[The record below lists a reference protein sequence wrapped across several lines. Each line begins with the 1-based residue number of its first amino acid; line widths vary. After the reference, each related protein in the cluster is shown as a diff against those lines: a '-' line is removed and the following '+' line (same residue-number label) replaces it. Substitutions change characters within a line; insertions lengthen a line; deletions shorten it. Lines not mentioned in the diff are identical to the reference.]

1 MVSKTRDKLL
11 EVARNLFMVKGVEH
25 TTMND
30 IATASDRGRRTI
42 YTYFKSKREIYQAVV
57 ERESE
62 LVISRLREVVQS
74 SLPPEDKLRNYL
86 TIRFGILTQNQTK
99 TRQRPD
105 RYITGLFTRD
115 ARRGDR
121 IYQLA
126 LSKEADMFESLLK
139 SGVDCG
145 AFRADQALRLPLLLN
160 HTVISASAF
169 SPTQLSVED
178 QEMIHRQLIEF
189 IIDGI
194 VTKDIKP
201 KIQQ

>member
-62 LVISRLREVVQS
+62 LVISRLREVVES
-74 SLPPEDKLRNYL
+74 SLPPEEKLRSYL
-86 TIRFGILTQNQTK
+86 TIRFGILTQTQTK
-99 TRQRPD
+99 ARQRPD

-115 ARRGDR
+115 TRRGDR

-126 LSKEADMFESLLK
+126 LSKEADLFESLLRDGIE
-139 SGVDCG
+139 SG
-145 AFRADQALRLPLLLN
+145 AFRADQARRLPLLLN
-160 HTVISASAF
+160 HTIISASAL
-169 SPTQLSVED
+169 SPTPLSVED
-178 QEMIHRQLIEF
+178 QENIHHQLIDF
-189 IIDGI
+189 IVEGI
-194 VTKDIKP
+194 VNESKP

>member
-30 IATASDRGRRTI
+30 IATASERGRRTI

-74 SLPPEDKLRNYL
+74 SVPPEEKLRSYL
-86 TIRFGILTQNQTK
+86 TIRFGILTQTQTK
-99 TRQRPD
+99 SRQRPD

-115 ARRGDR
+115 TRRGDR

-126 LSKEADMFESLLK
+126 LSKEADMFESLLR
-139 SGVDCG
+139 SGIDCG
-145 AFRADQALRLPLLLN
+145 AFRADQAMRLPTLLN
-160 HTVISASAF
+160 HTIISASAS
-169 SPTQLSVED
+169 SPTQLTIED
-178 QEMIHRQLIEF
+178 QERIHRQLIDF
-189 IIDGI
+189 IVDGI
-194 VTKDIKP
+194 LTDTNP